1 MYSLIPSII
10 LWEVT
15 LHKLG
20 KKEMPNTLTLHMENF
35 NDILRK
41 LNTYATQELYCWLEN
56 IPNACRKIHL
66 RKVDFT
72 IPKDPSESD

>member
-1 MYSLIPSII
+1 M
-10 LWEVT
+10 
-15 LHKLG
+15 K
-20 KKEMPNTLTLHMENF
+20 NF

-72 IPKDPSESD
+72 IPKDPSESDWGATDGFYNHINYLELKAIFNATQSYD